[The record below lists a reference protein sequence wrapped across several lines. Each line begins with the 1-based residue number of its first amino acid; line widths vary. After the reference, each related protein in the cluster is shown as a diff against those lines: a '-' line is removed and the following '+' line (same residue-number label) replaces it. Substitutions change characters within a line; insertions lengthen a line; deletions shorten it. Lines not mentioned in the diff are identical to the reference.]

1 MLLSRLPGGEPEL
14 FASIQG
20 EGLSV
25 GVPSV
30 FVRLAECN
38 LVCTFCDTKYTWDWD
53 NHDKVANTTNLDE
66 AAVVARIVELAGSH
80 TRNVIFTGGE
90 PMLQQAEL
98 VATARALRDSG
109 FRMEIETNGTIEPVP
124 ELAGVIDQWNVSPKL
139 ESSGNRKV
147 TARLRTGPLT
157 WFAASPKASFKFVV
171 IKQHDLEEIESIVRT
186 FGIPRE
192 HVIVMPEGTSPD
204 EIAGKSQ
211 WLVPAAQARGFRFST
226 RLHVLLWGAERGR

>member
-1 MLLSRLPGGEPEL
+1 MLLSRLPGGEPEV

-20 EGLSV
+20 EGLSL

-38 LVCTFCDTKYTWDWD
+38 LVCEFCDTKYTWDWEH
-53 NHDKVANTTNLDE
+53 HDKAANTTTLGDD
-66 AAVVARIVELAGSH
+66 ATVARVLELAGAN

-98 VATARALRDSG
+98 APVMRTLRDLG
-109 FRMEIETNGTIEPVP
+109 FHIEIETNGTIEPSP
-124 ELAGVIDQWNVSPKL
+124 ELAALVDQWNVSAKL
-139 ESSGNRKV
+139 ESSGNRKPS
-147 TARLRTGPLT
+147 ARLRTGPLT
-157 WFAASPKASFKFVV
+157 WFAASPRAFFKFVV
-171 IKQHDLEEIESIVRT
+171 ITLDDLAEIESIVRT
-186 FGIPRE
+186 YGIPRE
-192 HVIVMPEGTSPD
+192 RVMVMPEGTHPD
-204 EIAGKSQ
+204 EIAGKSR

>member
-1 MLLSRLPGGEPEL
+1 MLLSRLPGGDPEL

-38 LVCTFCDTKYTWDWD
+38 LVCSFCDTKYTWDWD
-53 NHDKVANTTNLDE
+53 HHDKAANTTRLEE
-66 AAVVARIVELAGSH
+66 AAVVARVVELAGSH
-80 TRNVIFTGGE
+80 TRNIVFTGGE
-90 PMLQQAEL
+90 PMLQQTEL
-98 VATARALRDSG
+98 VGVARALRDSG

-124 ELAGVIDQWNVSPKL
+124 ELAGVIDQWNVSAKL
-139 ESSGNRKV
+139 ESSGNRKPS
-147 TARLRTGPLT
+147 ARLRTGPLT
-157 WFAASPKASFKFVV
+157 WFAASAKASFKFVV
-171 IKQHDLEEIESIVRT
+171 IEAADLDEIESIVRT

-192 HVIVMPEGTSPD
+192 RVMVMPEGTSPE
-204 EIAGKSQ
+204 EIASRSQ
-211 WLVPAAQARGFRFST
+211 WLVPEAQARGFRFST